1 MEPASRYIPRLRT
14 ALVLTG
20 TGTAGAYHAGV
31 LRALQ
36 EAGVKIDLIA
46 ARGIGV
52 VAAMFGAV
60 DGGARLWDSGG
71 LWRASRVRSFYGWR
85 TTLRAALLMLA
96 GAVAAVLV
104 PFAALAVVLIVFA
117 AGFLQ
122 DLLGFADGSLA
133 EAAARWL
140 DAMFAPAVLP
150 IYVPRLVFVFLL
162 GFLGALAVGAIS
174 TDIQSHARRRASGAL
189 WWRLFGAPLD
199 ASQAI
204 AWFSG
209 GLWRIMRG
217 ATRAGKP
224 SPGDLGER
232 YVEML
237 TENLGQPGFRELL
250 LLAHDLDARR
260 DIAFALLAEAPRRE
274 YLRARPDDDARPFE
288 TIDLTRTE
296 RRRVFDALASSLR
309 LAVATEPHFMPFS
322 PDSVWRGE
330 THRLCDRPD
339 AASRLLE
346 EVAHAGAEQV
356 ILVSALPPA
365 PGPHALGAGRRD
377 VRGRLGESL
386 AAIETAAL
394 RDAVSAQAGRFAAL
408 FEIRPRH
415 NPLGPFD
422 FAGCYDERS
431 DRRQTL
437 AELVD
442 RGYEDAFRQ
451 FVDAVVAASGDWM
464 SQAPAAGRTPR
475 HRTGPVRSS
484 ISEQLAAHD
493 VQTPLPGQ
501 RAGQPQVPRT

>member
-1 MEPASRYIPRLRT
+1 
-14 ALVLTG
+14 
-20 TGTAGAYHAGV
+20 
-31 LRALQ
+31 
-36 EAGVKIDLIA
+36 
-46 ARGIGV
+46 
-52 VAAMFGAV
+52 MFGAV

-330 THRLCDRPD
+330 THRLLRSAGRGEPLARRCGPRGGRAGHP
-339 AASRLLE
+339 RLRL
-346 EVAHAGAEQV
+346 AAGAR
-356 ILVSALPPA
+356 PA
-365 PGPHALGAGRRD
+365 RARGGPAGRAREAGRVAGRDRDGGAARRRLGAGGSIR
-377 VRGRLGESL
+377 S
-386 AAIETAAL
+386 AL
-394 RDAVSAQAGRFAAL
+394 RD
-408 FEIRPRH
+408 P
-415 NPLGPFD
+415 
-422 FAGCYDERS
+422 
-431 DRRQTL
+431 
-437 AELVD
+437 
-442 RGYEDAFRQ
+442 
-451 FVDAVVAASGDWM
+451 
-464 SQAPAAGRTPR
+464 PAA
-475 HRTGPVRSS
+475 
-484 ISEQLAAHD
+484 
-493 VQTPLPGQ
+493 
-501 RAGQPQVPRT
+501 

>member
-36 EAGVKIDLIA
+36 ESGVKIDLVA
-46 ARGIGV
+46 GRGIGV

-71 LWRASRVRSFYGWR
+71 LWRASRVRRFYGWR
-85 TTLRAALLMLA
+85 ATLRAALVMLG

-104 PFAALAVVLIVFA
+104 PFAALGVVLLVFA
-117 AGFLQ
+117 GGFLLEAVGLP
-122 DLLGFADGSLA
+122 DASA
-133 EAAARWL
+133 ASAAATRWL
-140 DAMFAPAVLP
+140 QAMFAPGALP
-150 IYVPRLVFVFLL
+150 AYVPRLVFVFLL
-162 GFLGALAVGAIS
+162 GLLVSLAAGAIA
-174 TDIQSHARRRASGAL
+174 TDIQSHARRRGSGAL
-189 WWRLFGAPLD
+189 WWRLIGAPLD

-209 GLWRIMRG
+209 GLWHIMRG
-217 ATRAGKP
+217 AARVGRP

-237 TENLGQPGFRELL
+237 AGNLGQPGFRELL

-260 DIAFALLAEAPRRE
+260 DIAFALLADAPRRA

-288 TIDLTRTE
+288 TVDLTRAE
-296 RRRVFDALASSLR
+296 RRRVFDALAATLR

-346 EVAHAGAEQV
+346 EVANAGAEQV

-377 VRGRLGESL
+377 VRGRLGEQL

-394 RDAVSAQAGRFAAL
+394 RDAVASQASRFAAL

-431 DRRQTL
+431 DRRQAL

-451 FVDAVVAASGDWM
+451 FGDAVVAASGDWM

-475 HRTGPVRSS
+475 RRTPAPRPS

-493 VQTPLPGQ
+493 GRTPLPGEPPDS
-501 RAGQPQVPRT
+501 R

>member
-14 ALVLTG
+14 ALVFTG

-36 EAGVKIDLIA
+36 EAGVKVDLIA
-46 ARGIGV
+46 GRGIGV

-60 DGGARLWDSGG
+60 DGGARLWDGGG
-71 LWRASRVRSFYGWR
+71 LWRATRVRRFYGWR
-85 TTLRAALLMLA
+85 MTLRAALLMLG
-96 GAVAAVLV
+96 GAVTALLA
-104 PFAALAVVLIVFA
+104 PFAALGVLLAVFA
-117 AGFLQ
+117 VGFL
-122 DLLGFADGSLA
+122 LEALGLPDASA
-133 EAAARWL
+133 TAAATRWL
-140 DAMFAPAVLP
+140 QAMFAPEALP
-150 IYVPRLVFVFLL
+150 THVPRLVLVFLL
-162 GFLGALAVGAIS
+162 GFLGALTVGAIS
-174 TDIQSHARRRASGAL
+174 IDIQSHARRRGSGAL
-189 WWRLFGAPLD
+189 WWRLVGAPLD

-217 ATRAGKP
+217 ATRVGKP

-232 YVEML
+232 YVETL
-237 TENLGQPGFRELL
+237 VGNLGQPGFRELL

-260 DIAFALLAEAPRRE
+260 DIAFALLAEAPRRA

-288 TIDLTRTE
+288 TVDLTRAE
-296 RRRVFDALASSLR
+296 RRRVFDALAATLR

-339 AASRLLE
+339 AAGRLLE
-346 EVAHAGAEQV
+346 EVANAGAEQV

-377 VRGRLGESL
+377 VRGRLGEYL

-394 RDAVSAQAGRFAAL
+394 RDAVASQTARFAAL

-475 HRTGPVRSS
+475 RRSGGGSRPS

-493 VQTPLPGQ
+493 GRTPLPEDPTS
-501 RAGQPQVPRT
+501 RRDS

>member
-36 EAGVKIDLIA
+36 EAGVKIDLVA
-46 ARGIGV
+46 ARGVGV

-60 DGGARLWDSGG
+60 DGGARLWDSSG
-71 LWRASRVRSFYGWR
+71 LWRSPRVHRFYGWR
-85 TTLRAALLMLA
+85 ATLRAALVMLG

-104 PFAALAVVLIVFA
+104 PFAVLGVAALVFLGSFVLEAVGLPDA
-117 AGFLQ
+117 
-122 DLLGFADGSLA
+122 S
-133 EAAARWL
+133 AAASRWL
-140 DAMFAPAVLP
+140 QAMFAPGALP
-150 IYVPRLVFVFLL
+150 THVPRLVFLFLL
-162 GFLGALAVGAIS
+162 GLLVALTAGAVAA
-174 TDIQSHARRRASGAL
+174 DIQSRARRRASGAL
-189 WWRLFGAPLD
+189 WWRLIGAPLD

-204 AWFSG
+204 SWFSG
-209 GLWRIMRG
+209 GLWQIMRG
-217 ATRAGKP
+217 ATRGGRP

-237 TENLGQPGFRELL
+237 AGNLGQPGFRELL

-260 DIAFALLAEAPRRE
+260 DIAFALLADAPRRA

-288 TIDLTRTE
+288 TVDLTRAE
-296 RRRVFDALASSLR
+296 RRRVFDALAATLR
-309 LAVATEPHFMPFS
+309 LAVATEPHYMPFS

-346 EVAHAGAEQV
+346 EVADAGAEQV
-356 ILVSALPPA
+356 VLVSALPPA
-365 PGPHALGAGRRD
+365 PGPHALGG
-377 VRGRLGESL
+377 LGEQL

-394 RDAVSAQAGRFAAL
+394 RDAVSSQAGRFAAL

-422 FAGCYDERS
+422 FAGCYDARS

-475 HRTGPVRSS
+475 RRTPAPRPS

-493 VQTPLPGQ
+493 GRPPPPGDP
-501 RAGQPQVPRT
+501 AAPR

>member
-36 EAGVKIDLIA
+36 EAGVKIDLVA
-46 ARGIGV
+46 GRGIGV

-71 LWRASRVRSFYGWR
+71 LWRASRVQRCYGWR
-85 TTLRAALLMLA
+85 ATLRTALGMLA
-96 GAVAAVLV
+96 AAVGAVLV
-104 PFAALAVVLIVFA
+104 PFAALVAVLLVFG
-117 AGFLQ
+117 AGFLLQ
-122 DLLGFADGSLA
+122 LVGLADTTA
-133 EAAARWL
+133 TDAATRWL
-140 DAMFAPAVLP
+140 EAMFAPGALP
-150 IYVPRLVFVFLL
+150 TYVPRLVVIFLL
-162 GFLGALAVGAIS
+162 GFVGALAFGAIS
-174 TDIQSHARRRASGAL
+174 TDIRSHARRRASGAL
-189 WWRLFGAPLD
+189 WWRLIGAPLD

-217 ATRAGKP
+217 ATRVGKP
-224 SPGDLGER
+224 SPVDLGER

-237 TENLGQPGFRELL
+237 AANLGQPGFRELL

-260 DIAFALLAEAPRRE
+260 DIAFALLADAPRRA

-288 TIDLTRTE
+288 TVDLTRAD
-296 RRRVFDALASSLR
+296 RRRVFDALAATLR

-346 EVAHAGAEQV
+346 EVANAGAEQV

-377 VRGRLGESL
+377 LRGRLGEQL

-394 RDAVSAQAGRFAAL
+394 RDAISTQASRFAAL

-464 SQAPAAGRTPR
+464 SQAPSAGRTPR
-475 HRTGPVRSS
+475 RRNPASRPS

-493 VQTPLPGQ
+493 GRTPLPGDP
-501 RAGQPQVPRT
+501 AGPR

>member
-36 EAGVKIDLIA
+36 EAGVKIDLVA
-46 ARGIGV
+46 GRGVGA
-52 VAAMFGAV
+52 VAATFGAV
-60 DGGARLWDSGG
+60 DGGARLWDGGG
-71 LWRASRVRSFYGWR
+71 LWRAPRVRRFYGWR
-85 TTLRAALLMLA
+85 ATLRAALLMLA
-96 GAVAAVLV
+96 GAAGAVLV
-104 PFAALAVVLIVFA
+104 PFAALGAVLA
-117 AGFLQ
+117 LLAGGFL
-122 DLLGFADGSLA
+122 LELVGLA
-133 EAAARWL
+133 GGAAADTASGWL
-140 DAMFAPAVLP
+140 ATMFAPGVLP
-150 IYVPRLVFVFLL
+150 TLVPRLVVVFLL
-162 GFLGALAVGAIS
+162 LFLGALAAGAIVA
-174 TDIQSHARRRASGAL
+174 DIQAHARRRASGSL
-189 WWRLFGAPLD
+189 WWRLIGAPLD

-217 ATRAGKP
+217 AARVGKP

-237 TENLGQPGFRELL
+237 AGNLGQPGFRELL

-260 DIAFALLAEAPRRE
+260 DIAFALLADAPRRE

-288 TIDLTRTE
+288 TVDLTRAE
-296 RRRVFDALASSLR
+296 RRRVFDALAATLR
-309 LAVATEPHFMPFS
+309 LAVVTEPHFVPFS
-322 PDSVWRGE
+322 PDGVWRGE

-339 AASRLLE
+339 AAGRLLE
-346 EVAHAGAEQV
+346 EVARAGAEQV

-377 VRGRLGESL
+377 VRGRMGEYL
-386 AAIETAAL
+386 AAIETASL
-394 RDAVSAQAGRFAAL
+394 RDAVATEAGRFAAL

-475 HRTGPVRSS
+475 RRTGPAARTS
-484 ISEQLAAHD
+484 ISEQLAAHGG
-493 VQTPLPGQ
+493 TPPAGDRAEPG
-501 RAGQPQVPRT
+501 

>member
-1 MEPASRYIPRLRT
+1 M
-14 ALVLTG
+14 LTG

-46 ARGIGV
+46 GRGAGV

-71 LWRASRVRSFYGWR
+71 LWRAARVRRLYGWR
-85 TTLRAALLMLA
+85 ATLRTALVMLGA
-96 GAVAAVLV
+96 AVAAVLV
-104 PFAALAVVLIVFA
+104 PFAALGVVLLVFS
-117 AGFLQ
+117 AGFL
-122 DLLGFADGSLA
+122 LEALGLPDGSA
-133 EAAARWL
+133 SSSASRWL
-140 DAMFAPAVLP
+140 QAMFAPEVLP
-150 IYVPRLVFVFLL
+150 TYVPRLVLLLLL
-162 GFLGALAVGAIS
+162 GFLGALTVGAIS

-189 WWRLFGAPLD
+189 WWRLVGAPLD
-199 ASQAI
+199 AAQAI

-209 GLWRIMRG
+209 GLWRLLRG
-217 ATRAGKP
+217 ATRVGKP

-232 YVEML
+232 YVETL
-237 TENLGQPGFRELL
+237 AGNLGQPGFRELL

-260 DIAFALLAEAPRRE
+260 DIAFALLAEAPRRA
-274 YLRARPDDDARPFE
+274 YFRARPDDDARPFE
-288 TIDLTRTE
+288 TVDLTRAE
-296 RRRVFDALASSLR
+296 RWRVFDALAATLR

-339 AASRLLE
+339 SASRLLE
-346 EVAHAGAEQV
+346 EVANAGAEQV

-377 VRGRLGESL
+377 VRGRLGEYL
-386 AAIETAAL
+386 AAIETASL
-394 RDAVSAQAGRFAAL
+394 RDAISTEAGRFAAL

-451 FVDAVVAASGDWM
+451 FVDAVVAAGGDWM

-475 HRTGPVRSS
+475 RRAGGASRPS

-493 VQTPLPGQ
+493 GRTPLPGDPEG
-501 RAGQPQVPRT
+501 RG